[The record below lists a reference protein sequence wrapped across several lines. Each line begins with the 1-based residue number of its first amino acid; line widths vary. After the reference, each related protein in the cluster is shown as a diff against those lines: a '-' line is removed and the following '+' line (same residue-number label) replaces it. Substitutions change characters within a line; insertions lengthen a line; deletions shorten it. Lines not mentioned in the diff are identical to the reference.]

1 MNNTLLLNAIHSQ
14 SLQGKKTLIFGA
26 SSGLG
31 YACAETLAS
40 LGADV
45 VLVARNQAKLEQAV
59 VKIKQ
64 AFNGNIAYETQD
76 ITDID
81 SLTIL
86 LEKHADTDILITN
99 CGGPRVEPLASLS
112 LDEWEEAWQSQ
123 IRSVVQS
130 VQVIVPNM
138 AKKGWGRVIM
148 LASITVKNPLKGF
161 ALSNAIRPGLLGLSA
176 TLTQEYAHQSVTFN
190 LVSPGITLTEGI
202 EKLIQQSM
210 AQGQSESEVIAQL
223 VAKIPSKRLAKAEEV
238 AAMVGFL
245 SSHAAGAIS
254 GQNLI
259 IDGGQSVA
267 D

>member
-14 SLQGKKTLIFGA
+14 SLHGKKALIFGA

-59 VKIKQ
+59 LQIKQ
-64 AFNGNIAYETQD
+64 SFNVKLDYDVQD
-76 ITDID
+76 VTHLD
-81 SLTIL
+81 SLAVL
-86 LEKHADTDILITN
+86 LEKHSDTDILITN
-99 CGGPRVEPLASLS
+99 CGGPRVAPLASLS

-130 VQVIVPNM
+130 VQTIVPNM
-138 AKKGWGRVIM
+138 VKKGWGRVIM
-148 LASITVKNPLKGF
+148 LASITIKNPLKGF

-176 TLTQEYAHQSVTFN
+176 TLTQEHAHQNITFN
-190 LVSPGITLTEGI
+190 LVSPGITRTERI
-202 EKLIQQSM
+202 EKLIQQLM

-223 VAKIPSKRLAKAEEV
+223 SAKIPSKRLTKAEEV

-259 IDGGQSVA
+259 VDGGQSVA